1 MSAVTQSGREST
13 GGAST
18 QPRTRHRAALIVSFV
33 VLGWSIIEL
42 LNLAR
47 VHTTGP
53 ELYGV
58 LVAALS
64 VGAAVLGVLVLR
76 SDERRLWYVLP
87 VVGLWALVAL
97 GGIAGAVAHM
107 VGPVAGHGPVDLRPR
122 PFGAPLIFTLL
133 GLVGSA
139 ALWFGQ
145 RPRAAQA
152 DNVEK
157 E

>member
-1 MSAVTQSGREST
+1 
-13 GGAST
+13 
-18 QPRTRHRAALIVSFV
+18 
-33 VLGWSIIEL
+33 
-42 LNLAR
+42 
-47 VHTTGP
+47 
-53 ELYGV
+53 
-58 LVAALS
+58 
-64 VGAAVLGVLVLR
+64 
-76 SDERRLWYVLP
+76 
-87 VVGLWALVAL
+87 
-97 GGIAGAVAHM
+97 M